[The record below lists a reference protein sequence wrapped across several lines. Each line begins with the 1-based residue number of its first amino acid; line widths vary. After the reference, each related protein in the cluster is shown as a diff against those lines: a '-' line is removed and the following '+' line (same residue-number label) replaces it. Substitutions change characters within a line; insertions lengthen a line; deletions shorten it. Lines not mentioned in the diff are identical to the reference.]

1 MSSVFP
7 KTRILFRTCL
17 LSELPSH
24 LFSFTLNVPI
34 FYTLLPR
41 RAGTWIRPRDHDE
54 SRLSACKL
62 WHNTALRISL
72 SPGGQRCGYA
82 GPGEERVRTLAMVD
96 GSENEIP
103 WRGGWANSIH
113 LCAGRHTQR
122 LHVKLVRKERDRQVE
137 STRTPRWVYVPAL
150 SSGRIYKGNK
160 LRPDC

>member
-24 LFSFTLNVPI
+24 PFSFTLNVPI

-72 SPGGQRCGYA
+72 RLSVSGRTEVRICRSRGRTGEDFGDGGWVGKWNSVERRLGKFHSLMCGQA
-82 GPGEERVRTLAMVD
+82 HTAPACKVGEEGERQTSRKHTHPAMGLRAGTIIRTNLQ
-96 GSENEIP
+96 G
-103 WRGGWANSIH
+103 
-113 LCAGRHTQR
+113 
-122 LHVKLVRKERDRQVE
+122 K
-137 STRTPRWVYVPAL
+137 
-150 SSGRIYKGNK
+150 
-160 LRPDC
+160 

>member
-7 KTRILFRTCL
+7 RTRILFRTCL

-24 LFSFTLNVPI
+24 PFSFTLNVPI

-62 WHNTALRISL
+62 WHNTALRISPCL
-72 SPGGQRCGYA
+72 SVSGRTEVRICRSRGG
-82 GPGEERVRTLAMVD
+82 RVRTLAMVD

-103 WRGGWANSIH
+103 RRGGWANSIH

-122 LHVKLVRKERDRQVE
+122 LHVKSVKRERDRQVE
-137 STRTPRWVYVPAL
+137 SIRTSRRVYVPAL
-150 SSGRIYKGNK
+150 SSRTNLQGK
-160 LRPDC
+160 